1 METILNLNLNGDQKL
16 IFQAHHWDY
25 LDRHM
30 PQQATM
36 SHALAVD
43 GKNMD
48 FNDPKPVQQWRVIDL
63 NQ

>member
-48 FNDPKPVQQWRVIDL
+48 FNDPKPVQQ
-63 NQ
+63 